1 MRIRK
6 VESIL
11 SSFHRNYLT
20 VKITTDKGIT
30 GYGDATL
37 NGRELAVRSVIDD
50 YLSDFLQGRDAG
62 RIEDIWQMIFGGTY
76 WRSGPVL
83 MTALAGI
90 DMALWDIKGKEANM
104 PLYSLLGG
112 KCRDRLR
119 IYVHVHGRNEN
130 ELLERSGKKIKNGYK
145 VLRYSFDATDPLNE
159 KVVFTQPHQDVSL
172 AKLERS
178 DLDRIQDCWDSE
190 VYIRELVH
198 VTGKMREQFGDKI
211 ELIHDVHHRLNLSQA
226 MRLSRR
232 IEEYDLFFLEDP
244 IDPMNREAIE
254 QIRKHTV
261 VPLATGELFTNI
273 HEFKNLVSNH
283 LIDFVRPDISHIGG
297 VTPLIKLSNF
307 GDLYG
312 IQTAFHGPGD
322 ISPIAHSAM
331 SHINFCVP
339 NFGIQEYFENL
350 DELSDVFATP
360 LRIRDGNLEI
370 SSEPGLGVQVD
381 EEGLKKAPY
390 KKAYLPMLRDQMGA
404 VHNW

>member
-1 MRIRK
+1 MRITK
-6 VESIL
+6 IESIL
-11 SSFHRNYLT
+11 SSFYRNYLT
-20 VKITTDKGIT
+20 VKITTDNGLT

-50 YLSDFLQGRDAG
+50 YLSDFLKGQDAS
-62 RIEDIWQMIFGGTY
+62 RIEDIWQMIFRGTY

-90 DMALWDIKGKEANM
+90 DMALWDIKGKEADM
-104 PLYSLLGG
+104 PLHSLLGG
-112 KCRDRLR
+112 KCRDKIM
-119 IYVHVHGRNEN
+119 IYVHVHGRTEN
-130 ELLERSGKKIKNGYK
+130 ELLQRSEKKIKDGYK
-145 VLRYSFDATDPLNE
+145 VLRYSFDVTDPLN
-159 KVVFTQPHQDVSL
+159 KNVVFTQPHQDVSL
-172 AKLERS
+172 SKLERS
-178 DLDRIQDCWDSE
+178 DVDRIQDCWDSE
-190 VYIRELVH
+190 VYIKELVH
-198 VTGKMREQFGDKI
+198 VTGKMRAQFGDEI
-211 ELIHDVHHRLNLSQA
+211 GLIHDVHHRLNLSQA
-226 MRLSRR
+226 MRLSRQ
-232 IEEYDLFFLEDP
+232 IEEYELFFLEDP
-244 IDPMNREAIE
+244 IDPMNQEAIE
-254 QIRKHTV
+254 KIRNHTV

-273 HEFKNLVSNH
+273 HEFKNLVSNQ

-297 VTPLIKLSNF
+297 ITPLIKLSNF
-307 GDLYG
+307 ADLYG

-331 SHINFCVP
+331 SHISFCVP

-360 LRIRDGNLEI
+360 LKITDGNLEI

-381 EEGLKKAPY
+381 EKKIKRAPY